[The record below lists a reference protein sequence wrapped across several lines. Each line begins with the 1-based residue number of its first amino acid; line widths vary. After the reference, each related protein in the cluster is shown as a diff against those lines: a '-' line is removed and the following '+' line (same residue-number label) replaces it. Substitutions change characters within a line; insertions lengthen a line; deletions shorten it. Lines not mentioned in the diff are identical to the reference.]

1 MNELQRAWGKR
12 VRERRQVLEMSQE
25 RLAELVDVRQ
35 ASISRVERGDQRPS
49 DELKWRLAG
58 ALGCTVDDL
67 FPNPAVRPPFP
78 AEVAS

>member
-1 MNELQRAWGKR
+1 MEDLHRAWGKR
-12 VRERRQVLEMSQE
+12 VRDRRQALAMSQE

-49 DELKWRLAG
+49 DDLKWRLAG
-58 ALGCTVDDL
+58 ALGCTIDDL
-67 FPNPAVRPPFP
+67 FPNPAARPPFP